1 MPRIL
6 SRRREILKNN
16 RRYRKKTKSVR
27 RNSKKRISKGGTRF
41 NRTNVNSYEVSKYS
55 NTTAHMLTYLFLR
68 HIPKEVSTLLY
79 TGGEYDKITQYMV
92 VYIYKIP
99 INTEMFGKIN
109 DTLNDHKQRFIDII
123 NSEGSIDDKLQQV
136 HKMLDDIILPINVT
150 TRCHLCGRKTTSGVC
165 PPEEQE
171 FCEHV
176 RDRRL
181 GY

>member
-6 SRRREILKNN
+6 SRRREIRKNN
-16 RRYRKKTKSVR
+16 RRYRKKSKSVR
-27 RNSKKRISKGGTRF
+27 RNSKKRISKGGTR
-41 NRTNVNSYEVSKYS
+41 TNVNSYNPSKYYK
-55 NTTAHMLTYLFLR
+55 TTAHMLTYLFLR
-68 HIPKEVSTLLY
+68 HLPREVSKGLY

-109 DTLNDHKQRFIDII
+109 DTLEHNQQRFIDII
-123 NSEGSIDDKLQQV
+123 KSEISIDDKLQQV
-136 HKMLDDIILPINVT
+136 HEMLDEIILPINVT
-150 TRCHLCGRKTTSGVC
+150 TRCHLCGRNAPTGVC

-176 RDRRL
+176 RGRRL
-181 GY
+181 GH